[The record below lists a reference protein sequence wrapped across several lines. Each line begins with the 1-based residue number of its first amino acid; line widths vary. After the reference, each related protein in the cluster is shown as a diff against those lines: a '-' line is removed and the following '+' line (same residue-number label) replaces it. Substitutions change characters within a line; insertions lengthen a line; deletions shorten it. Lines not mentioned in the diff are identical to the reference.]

1 MWKGIF
7 GNMNK
12 FRAASYVILLIEI
25 SLLGNLVPKDF
36 NSAVFWFFIL
46 VFGCFYYEITAPGKP
61 KKRKK

>member
-7 GNMNK
+7 GNVNK

-25 SLLGNLVPKDF
+25 SLLGKLVPKDF
-36 NSAVFWFFIL
+36 NSAVFWFFVL
-46 VFGCFYYEITAPGKP
+46 VLGCFYYEITAPVKP